1 MVSVRGRCRCRES
14 GSDVILPP
22 ACVTE
27 VVCWLVS
34 QWGKNSYSKQLMLN
48 QIQSALS
55 IAASRQMIY
64 DRCVLRMEWAAA
76 IAVTILTNLTE
87 VNVYSI
93 LSGHSV

>member
-1 MVSVRGRCRCRES
+1 
-14 GSDVILPP
+14 
-22 ACVTE
+22 
-27 VVCWLVS
+27 
-34 QWGKNSYSKQLMLN
+34 MLN